1 MAKDQAHYSST
12 GLCNK
17 YAIMYQYGFSIRIGI
32 VLASSIEMAKF
43 RLGLVLRANE
53 PYLKYGTARIWD
65 VFYMN

>member
-32 VLASSIEMAKF
+32 VLASNVDMAKYK
-43 RLGLVLRANE
+43 LWLILQENK
-53 PYLKYGTARIWD
+53 PYLRFGTARIWD